1 MRKTVIAVLL
11 VILVA
16 FVIAPA
22 AQAASRTVPIPCGTG
37 PQSDIDNVINGD
49 PPGTTTRFVL
59 GADCTFTPSATLVP
73 RGGDEVVCAIGPGFI
88 QRANAWDPQPRCTI
102 EGFTLPTVMKPEG
115 LIYLEG
121 FTCRGG
127 DFTGSAPTGVC
138 IAEGQMHDSSWV
150 WGVEVRD
157 TEAAGISNA
166 RGVHHVIELTNTT
179 TNSRALGYIG
189 SGIKGSNEFNI
200 EYSYVHDNQGNGIW
214 CDNECNDAQIPHG
227 AFFANSNLVV
237 NNGREGI
244 RFERVGDEANHGE
257 AWIANNEVHGNGRLE
272 NRAGIGARDSQDALI
287 TQNTFGPKTINAIS
301 YGNNS
306 GGAVRASDSGRTD
319 RPNLLNID
327 IVSNALNGEGIQG
340 CELPDEIV
348 YCFGNTP

>member
-59 GADCTFTPSATLVP
+59 GADCTFTASATLVP
-73 RGGDEVVCAIGPGFI
+73 RGGDEVVCAIQPSFI
-88 QRANAWDPQPRCTI
+88 WRGNSGDPQTRCTI
-102 EGFTLPTVMKPEG
+102 EGFTLPTVMKPQG
-115 LIYLEG
+115 YFYGEG

-127 DFTGSAPTGVC
+127 DFTGSAGTGVC

-157 TEAAGISNA
+157 NEGAGISNA
-166 RGVHHVIELTNTT
+166 HGVHHVIELTNTT
-179 TNSRALGYIG
+179 TNSRALGFIG
-189 SGIKGSNEFNI
+189 SGIKGVNEFNI

-244 RFERVGDEANHGE
+244 RWERVGSEANHGE
-257 AWIANNEVHGNGRLE
+257 AVIQNNEVYGNGSLE
-272 NRAGIGARDSQDALI
+272 TRAGIGARDAQDALI
-287 TQNTFGPKTINAIS
+287 TQNTFG
-301 YGNNS
+301 NNS
-306 GGAVRASDSGRTD
+306 GGAIRASDSGRTD

-327 IVSNALNGEGIQG
+327 IVNNTLNGEQIRG

-348 YCFGNTP
+348 YCAGNAP